1 MNSQSDKRFRRLLRL
16 KNFDYSSPG
25 AYFVTLC
32 SYHREHLFGQVVN
45 EEMKLNETG
54 DMVKSVWYDLPKHY
68 SNIELDQFVIMPNHV
83 HGIIAFCDSVGA
95 GLKPAPT
102 TPQNHG
108 LSEVVRALKTFSSRN
123 INLFLKTP
131 NRPIWQRGYYEHVI
145 RDEESLNKI
154 RNYIIQNPLS
164 WHLDRENQERTGEDD
179 FDKYLVGAGL
189 KPAPTRR

>member
-1 MNSQSDKRFRRLLRL
+1 MNSQSDKRVRRLLRL

-32 SYHREHLFGQVVN
+32 SYHREQLFGQVVN

-102 TPQNHG
+102 TLQNHG
-108 LSEVVRALKTFSSRN
+108 LPEIVRALKTFSSRN

-164 WHLDRENQERTGEDD
+164 WHLDRENQDRIGEDD
-179 FDKYLVGAGL
+179 FDNYLVGAGL